1 MHWPFPSVTY
11 IYLHILNTPS
21 SVPSLNMHTH
31 VHTHILIH
39 NADFS
44 FCPVNAAQLG
54 SAQQQQNSA
63 LCSFLPPL
71 LVLLNS
77 AAYTLAHA
85 HTHTHTLLSHPLHVF
100 FASKSLSFLL
110 LIMVV
115 EPFELFKAVRTARK
129 TPSAPKRDDLSA
141 ERERE
146 KKSGRKIRF
155 C

>member
-1 MHWPFPSVTY
+1 MASAVHTQSYSTRKASAYPHTHTHTGIFIHKHIYSFHKTKNGHWPFPSVTH

-21 SVPSLNMHTH
+21 SVPSLNIHTRA
-31 VHTHILIH
+31 HTHILIH
-39 NADFS
+39 NADLS

-77 AAYTLAHA
+77 ATYTPAHA
-85 HTHTHTLLSHPLHVF
+85 HTHSD
-100 FASKSLSFLL
+100 ASITSTRLSFFLPNPCVFL
-110 LIMVV
+110 
-115 EPFELFKAVRTARK
+115 
-129 TPSAPKRDDLSA
+129 
-141 ERERE
+141 
-146 KKSGRKIRF
+146 